1 LGARRSDQAPPAVDF
16 PRPCVKE
23 WAMEELIKDIESGEV
38 EKAVEKA
45 VHLSGQEQERLIDRA
60 GRLGSPNGGM
70 FLTLLY
76 PNIDDKGLRKI
87 IKKAIFHLKTLGIPV
102 EEPRS
107 PGESVLRSAETV
119 REGRAILSNYDPG
132 QTRAIIAAVET
143 KKREFLFAHAITH
156 FSKGLEELRTF
167 PVERNELEELIGDF
181 TSRMQR
187 PMVLAPVSPPYAG
200 FLLEEAS
207 VASGRHVDDARGMS
221 RLLAASKERVRKPA
235 DVYLFEDRG
244 GTGAASVE
252 AVLGSDV
259 LEPFSLEWQG
269 LDEDRAKLKEVTNP
283 AIVLPPH
290 ILQERTEAFLKGLLE
305 KEAVASRLHAFKRML
320 EDTAYLFHSL
330 GEMANYEALLDLLKD
345 NEGVLKAF
353 VYFLQKALRKT
364 EGEERE
370 PGVIIDPRSL
380 VRR

>member
-1 LGARRSDQAPPAVDF
+1 
-16 PRPCVKE
+16 
-23 WAMEELIKDIESGEV
+23 MEELTKDIESGEV
-38 EKAVEKA
+38 EKAVERA
-45 VHLSGQEQERLIDRA
+45 VLLSPPELEGLIDRA
-60 GRLGSPNGGM
+60 GRLGTANGGT

-76 PNIDDKGLRKI
+76 PRIEDKGLRKL

-107 PGESVLRSAETV
+107 LGESVLRRAETV
-119 REGRAILSNYDPG
+119 REGRALLSNYDPG
-132 QTRAIIAAVET
+132 QTRAIVAAAET
-143 KKREFLFAHAITH
+143 KKKEFLFAHAITH

-167 PVERNELEELIGDF
+167 PVSRNELEDLIGEF
-181 TSRMQR
+181 TSRMRR

-207 VASGRHVDDARGMS
+207 AVSGRHLDDARGVS
-221 RLLAASKERVRKPA
+221 RLLAASEETVRKPA
-235 DVYLFEDRG
+235 DVYLLEG
-244 GTGAASVE
+244 SGSAGAASVE

-269 LDEDRAKLKEVTNP
+269 LDEDRTKLRDVTNP

-305 KEAVASRLHAFKRML
+305 KEAVASRLPAFKRML

-330 GEMANYEALLDLLKD
+330 GEMTNYEALLDLLKD
-345 NEGVLKAF
+345 NEGVVKAF

-364 EGEERE
+364 EEGGRE